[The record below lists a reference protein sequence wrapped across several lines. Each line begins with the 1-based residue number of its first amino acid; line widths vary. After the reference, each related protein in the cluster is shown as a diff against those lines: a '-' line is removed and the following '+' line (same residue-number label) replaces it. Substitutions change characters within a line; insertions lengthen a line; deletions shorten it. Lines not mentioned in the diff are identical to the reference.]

1 MSAEA
6 AARWSPE
13 KQAALGAR
21 LTGRWAEDVWSFPA
35 VRRDRGPITLR
46 LKFLCRS
53 AGLNL
58 ELKYALWRK
67 FDSGQWRTDFK
78 DQSVPNILAHLVRWL
93 NEAAPNGRSFLDRPP
108 VWWETAL
115 RSWLVAGDRYR
126 PRTFRHLGAEQT
138 YREHQLEDTRVR
150 LLRWVYA
157 TVADAYDDRPEFA
170 KDIWDMR
177 RLGLVLNP
185 SVQGHLLNFTV
196 VDPPWLR
203 RLAKDF
209 LRYNLAVH
217 TPGDSLNKL
226 RAFAVFGRFVA
237 GESRLRGLADLDRRA
252 TTDFVAWLVARGY
265 DDRYRRN
272 VLTMLRTIATVCA
285 HELRVPGFPTA
296 TLVLAS
302 DLPQHRRDLP
312 REIPE
317 EVLGQ
322 LRRHLDAL
330 PTTTLRMVVILL
342 ECGLRISE
350 LCTLRRDGLLR
361 DDRGRWSLRLY
372 QWKGKQEHVIPL
384 VDEEVVAT
392 IQAQQGDVR
401 ERHGDATAYLFP
413 RPSAAGRPYLQGAFA
428 QAINK
433 WAVAHEIRDRAGA
446 LWRFQS
452 HQFRHTVGMRLIND
466 DVPLEVIARLFGHG
480 SLLMTQRYARK
491 RAERVRAE
499 LERVQRGRRT
509 VDYRGQAVAG
519 DPSANDPDVE
529 LVRRGIRGQT
539 LPLGNCGRL
548 LVRGPCAHANTCL
561 TCPFWLTSTDDL
573 PGLRAFHARAVR
585 LRERALAAGNATV
598 ATNQD
603 AIIPTLALR
612 VAALAAPAVGAVPTR
627 PELAGRVCAELAEA
641 EAALDEARAAGLVL
655 AAKQVERLA
664 LDLRG
669 RLAALREA
677 DAGTGADG

>member
-6 AARWSPE
+6 AVRWSPE

-46 LKFLCRS
+46 FTFACRS

-67 FDSGQWRTDFK
+67 FDGGQWRLDFK

-93 NEAAPNGRSFLDRPP
+93 NEAAPDGRSFLDRPL

-115 RSWLVAGDRYR
+115 RSWLVAGDRYH
-126 PRTFRHLGAEQT
+126 PRTFRHLRADQT
-138 YREHQLEDTRVR
+138 YREHRLEDTRVR
-150 LLRWVYA
+150 LLRWVHA
-157 TVADAYDDRPEFA
+157 TIAEAYDDRPEFA
-170 KDIWDMR
+170 KDVWDMR

-185 SVQGHLLNFTV
+185 SVQGNLLNFTV

-203 RLAKDF
+203 QMAKDF

-217 TPGDSLNKL
+217 APGDSLNKL

-237 GESRLRGLADLDRRA
+237 GEPRLRGVADLDRRA
-252 TTDFVAWLVARGY
+252 TTDFVAWLVAQGY

-272 VLTMLRTIATVCA
+272 VLTMLRTIVTACA
-285 HELRVPGFPTA
+285 HELRVPGFPTE
-296 TLVLAS
+296 TLVLAA

-317 EVLGQ
+317 EVLDQ

-350 LCTLRRDGLLR
+350 LCILRRDGLLR

-392 IQAQQGDVR
+392 IQAQQQDVR
-401 ERHGDATAYLFP
+401 ERHGDATVCLFP
-413 RPSAAGRPYLQGAFA
+413 RPSAAGQPYLQGAFA

-433 WAVAHEIRDRAGA
+433 WAVAHDIRDRAGG

-491 RAERVRAE
+491 RAERIRAE

-509 VDYRGQAVAG
+509 VDYRGQVVAG
-519 DPSANDPDVE
+519 DPAANDPDVE

-548 LVRGPCAHANTCL
+548 LVRGPCEHANKCL

-573 PGLRAFHARAVR
+573 PGLQAFHARAVR
-585 LRERALAAGNATV
+585 LRERALAVGNATV
-598 ATNQD
+598 AANQD
-603 AIIPTLALR
+603 AIIHNLALR
-612 VAALAAPAVGAVPTR
+612 VAALAAPAEGAAPTL
-627 PELAGRVCAELAEA
+627 PDLAGQVRAELAEA

-655 AAKQVERLA
+655 AEKQVGRLA

-677 DAGTGADG
+677 DAGTCPDG